1 MQFVQWNF
9 NNSCLKIQD
18 IIHIESSIEKG
29 KTCIRLKKDKNDEK
43 FTQTITFD
51 GINVYVTD
59 SITVR
64 YKKVNGLFS
73 ASFGV
78 SAPSSPVKR
87 KTRALNEFTNA
98 IGASPVVHDVTEP
111 PKVDKGDKSPKVRT
125 TCNHKTSPKK
135 RFRIPKKKMSSFA
148 QSLYVRRSQRDHTSF
163 KRKSEEQALMNKDT
177 DNAILDDPKELEQM
191 LLSHPRVQGTLKEV
205 LSSMRKARKAYIKKN
220 VLYE

>member
-87 KTRALNEFTNA
+87 KTKALNESTNA

-125 TCNHKTSPKK
+125 TCNHKTSPNK

-148 QSLYVRRSQRDHTSF
+148 QSFYVRRSQRDHTSYIF
-163 KRKSEEQALMNKDT
+163 F
-177 DNAILDDPKELEQM
+177 
-191 LLSHPRVQGTLKEV
+191 LLVW
-205 LSSMRKARKAYIKKN
+205 M
-220 VLYE
+220 